1 MLIVCYLFSEFLAF
15 AVGGWIDAEVFS
27 PDGNCQFELARIPSG
42 ALEPVLAFIHDMILA
57 CAGKGNKNCHL
68 YSPTNNTWSRFSTSN
83 FTHDYQPGE
92 IYNGKIYIADDKSPE
107 VLDPV
112 SNSWSRWPA
121 PLNKTGESPCLVA
134 WKDSFILLGGS
145 SNRRGVQTFNHS
157 SNKWHVLDSTAVP
170 MDIYFS
176 SCILLPS
183 EEILVVGSEE
193 KPFKSSV
200 SLYHIQSNTWSTL
213 PNTTYP
219 KNGAGLVTLEK
230 RVFAIDGH
238 YGNIVEEFIYA
249 DATWKL
255 MKAKLSSYRH
265 GHLGV
270 ISLPAELFE
279 KRPDECL

>member
-1 MLIVCYLFSEFLAF
+1 MCYLISEFLAF
-15 AVGGWIDAEVFS
+15 VFGGNNVDAEVFS
-27 PDGNCQFELARIPSG
+27 PVGNCQIALPTIHEG
-42 ALEPVLAFIHDMILA
+42 ALGPVLAYIHDMILA
-57 CAGKGNKNCHL
+57 CAGKRNKHCVL
-68 YSPTNNTWSRFSTSN
+68 YNPTKATWSIFSTSN
-83 FTHDYQPGE
+83 FTHDYQPGQ
-92 IYNGKIYIADDKSPE
+92 IFNGKIYIADDKNPE

-112 SNSWSRWPA
+112 SKSWSSWPA
-121 PLNKTGESPCLVA
+121 PLNKTGEGPCLVA
-134 WKDSFILLGGS
+134 WKDTFILLGGS
-145 SNRRGVQTFNHS
+145 SNRRGVQSFNHS
-157 SNKWHVLDSTAVP
+157 SNTWQILDSKAVP

-183 EEILVVGSEE
+183 EEILVVGSEDD
-193 KPFKSSV
+193 PFKSSV
-200 SLYHIQSNTWSTL
+200 SLYHIQSNTWRAL

-219 KNGAGLVTLEK
+219 KNGAGLVTLGK

-238 YGNIVEEFIYA
+238 YANIVEEFLYA
-249 DATWKL
+249 DATWRW